1 MTIGNKMRV
10 DLRNIKAPYLNIV
23 ASNDDLVEPESS
35 KALNKAVG
43 TSDSSLIEFKSGHV
57 GACISANAHK
67 DLWPRVGSMVK
78 RVQVN

>member
-1 MTIGNKMRV
+1 MIIGNNTRV
-10 DLRNIKAPYLNIV
+10 DLRNVKAPYLNIV

-67 DLWPRVGSMVK
+67 DLWPRVGELLK
-78 RVQVN
+78 EHA